1 MAAMMFDSA
10 ILLSTLF
17 LAVHIVVIGRI
28 ILRPQRE
35 PASRVAWLIAT
46 IMVPVVG
53 VIAYLLLG
61 EARISS
67 KRRARYRAI
76 EAHLPHP
83 SENEGVRR
91 ELGETPYAA
100 PFALAETANA
110 LPPTRGNRARLSND
124 SNSSIREMVEDI
136 DAAESTV
143 HLCFYIWLADHNGFR
158 IKDALI
164 RAAERG
170 VKVRVLADALGSRG
184 FIRSAY
190 WIELSNAGVDAR
202 TCAIASSF
210 SLPTGSRSMAT
221 ISAICWATPPSRLP
235 PLSRGSSRRS
245 WGPGRTSPMLR

>member
-1 MAAMMFDSA
+1 MAAMKFDSA

-110 LPPTRGNRARLSND
+110 LPPTRGNRARLSARQQQRD
-124 SNSSIREMVEDI
+124 PRDGRGYRRGEI
-136 DAAESTV
+136 DRPSV
-143 HLCFYIWLADHNGFR
+143 LLYLA
-158 IKDALI
+158 
-164 RAAERG
+164 
-170 VKVRVLADALGSRG
+170 
-184 FIRSAY
+184 
-190 WIELSNAGVDAR
+190 
-202 TCAIASSF
+202 
-210 SLPTGSRSMAT
+210 
-221 ISAICWATPPSRLP
+221 
-235 PLSRGSSRRS
+235 
-245 WGPGRTSPMLR
+245 GRP